1 MVKTESKICQNCKK
15 DFVIELEDFNFYEK
29 IQVPPPT
36 FCPEC
41 RIVRRFIWRNER
53 TLYHNKCAFSGKPI
67 ITMFA
72 PETNLV
78 VYDRDI
84 WWGDKWD
91 PLAYGQD
98 YDFPKPFFEQ
108 FSELLHRVP
117 LMNLGNS
124 NCVNSDYGNHNEGCR
139 NCYLTFAA
147 YSNENVS
154 YSTGVFESKDSI
166 DLYKVGKSEQ
176 CYEDVLCN
184 ALFNTHFSYDSDEC
198 IDSYFLTSCL
208 NLQNCL
214 GCMNL
219 RHKKHCIFNKQ
230 YTKEEY
236 DKECAKYDFGSYEV
250 LERFKKEYKNF
261 IKNQFRR
268 FAFIYKSKDVTGDN
282 VMFSKNSKMVF
293 DIFSEAENSKYI
305 IHGAAGI
312 KECYDGYG
320 IGAKAEEGYEIFDTG
335 IQGYRQMFS
344 IINHTC
350 QEAQYTYMCFSA
362 GYLFGCIGI
371 RNQEYVILN
380 NRYTKEEYKKLLP
393 KIIEHMN
400 TMPYVDKQSQ
410 IYKYGEFFPSE
421 ISPFTYNETIANE
434 YYPKTETEA
443 LQAGFRWK
451 EVTQRSYAI
460 EVNSKDL
467 PDHIK
472 DTNESIVGKV
482 IGCLHGEKCNEQC
495 TLAFKI
501 TDMELKFHKKLN
513 IALPRLCPNCRHY
526 QRLKKRNPFKLW
538 HRQCMCGRA
547 GSPQATANHG
557 HEGVC
562 PNEFETSYAPDR
574 PEIVY
579 CEKCYQQEVY

>member
-29 IQVPPPT
+29 IKVPPPT

-236 DKECAKYDFGSYEV
+236 DKERAKYDFGSHEA

-350 QEAQYTYMCFSA
+350 QEAQYTYMCFLTSMIDDREHLPITLNPCIE
-362 GYLFGCIGI
+362 YL
-371 RNQEYVILN
+371 
-380 NRYTKEEYKKLLP
+380 
-393 KIIEHMN
+393 
-400 TMPYVDKQSQ
+400 
-410 IYKYGEFFPSE
+410 
-421 ISPFTYNETIANE
+421 
-434 YYPKTETEA
+434 
-443 LQAGFRWK
+443 
-451 EVTQRSYAI
+451 
-460 EVNSKDL
+460 
-467 PDHIK
+467 
-472 DTNESIVGKV
+472 
-482 IGCLHGEKCNEQC
+482 
-495 TLAFKI
+495 
-501 TDMELKFHKKLN
+501 
-513 IALPRLCPNCRHY
+513 IALLRFSANAVTIVALFNASRSVNYIFGIFRLTENI
-526 QRLKKRNPFKLW
+526 K
-538 HRQCMCGRA
+538 
-547 GSPQATANHG
+547 NHFAVLG
-557 HEGVC
+557 KHHVVPGNVFGFIDKSKTPELILDKIFIFF
-562 PNEFETSYAPDR
+562 FESFQYLITPEVIFSAFFIVFFFRILLVEYAMLFMP
-574 PEIVY
+574 
-579 CEKCYQQEVY
+579 